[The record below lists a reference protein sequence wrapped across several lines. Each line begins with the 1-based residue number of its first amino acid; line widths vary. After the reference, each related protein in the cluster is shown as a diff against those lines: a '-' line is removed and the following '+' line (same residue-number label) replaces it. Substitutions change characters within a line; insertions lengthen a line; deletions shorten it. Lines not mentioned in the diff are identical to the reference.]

1 MDTTVIVPHLGGVT
15 TALVLFVFACLLYP
29 AAIKNKA
36 QFYAGFTGVLLILLV
51 YSLDVMI
58 RSPGFQVFGGA
69 LTGLLQLF
77 SLVMFFM
84 AAGGMSVGE
93 LGEEMK
99 GAFEVMR
106 RGESDKTVII
116 PLSGQM
122 AKREGA
128 SETREVVR
136 SEPEEPSRIE
146 LPSEGGWPAK
156 TETKRDEGT
165 SIPLE

>member
-29 AAIKNKA
+29 SAIKNKA
-36 QFYAGFTGVLLILLV
+36 QFYAGFTGVLLILLI

-58 RSPGFQVFGGA
+58 RSAGFQVFGGA

-84 AAGGMSVGE
+84 AAGGLSVGE

-106 RGESDKTVII
+106 RGESEKTVII
-116 PLSGQM
+116 PLSGQV
-122 AKREGA
+122 AKREPGA
-128 SETREVVR
+128 EGQDLARP
-136 SEPEEPSRIE
+136 EPQEPSRID
-146 LPSEGGWPAK
+146 LSGEGGWPAK
-156 TETKRDEGT
+156 PEPKRDEGS